1 MKRFENPGR
10 ITFLLCACGLAGALT
25 GCASRGAISFRV
37 AAPQVAAAAPAPAA
51 ATPSAPAALAGPT
64 TSAPAEAAPVAAEL
78 PIGPL
83 SAENIA
89 LLESERSLDLEV
101 GFQLYP
107 HVAGSLS
114 FHCTQGEETLG
125 CAAPP
130 AAQSERPEQPQ
141 HDEPVVV
148 ARNSQEGEIR

>member
-1 MKRFENPGR
+1 MKPFENPGR
-10 ITFLLCACGLAGALT
+10 ITVLLCACGLAGALT
-25 GCASRGAISFRV
+25 GCASHGAISSRV
-37 AAPQVAAAAPAPAA
+37 AAPQVAVAAPPPAA
-51 ATPSAPAALAGPT
+51 EPSAPVGL
-64 TSAPAEAAPVAAEL
+64 AEATTPVPADAVPVAAAL

-101 GFQLYP
+101 GFQLSP
-107 HVAGSLS
+107 HVPGSLS

-130 AAQSERPEQPQ
+130 AAQPGRPEEPQ

-148 ARNSQEGEIR
+148 ARNSQEGESR

>member
-1 MKRFENPGR
+1 MKPFENPGR
-10 ITFLLCACGLAGALT
+10 ITSLLCASGLAGALT
-25 GCASRGAISFRV
+25 GCASHGAISFRV
-37 AAPQVAAAAPAPAA
+37 AAPQVAVAAPSPAAAPSEPAE
-51 ATPSAPAALAGPT
+51 PT
-64 TSAPAEAAPVAAEL
+64 TSAPGEAEPVAAEL

-101 GFQLYP
+101 GFQLSP
-107 HVAGSLS
+107 HVPGSLS

-125 CAAPP
+125 CAASP
-130 AAQSERPEQPQ
+130 AAQPERPEQPQ